1 MNFFLILVRIRKVRT
16 GREDGLLRITSK
28 GQITIPITI
37 REKLGF
43 MPYTEV
49 EFEVEGE
56 TLRLK
61 KIDSGHRRGK
71 ALIANMRGKAGNE
84 YRRNYGFNSG

>member
-1 MNFFLILVRIRKVRT
+1 
-16 GREDGLLRITSK
+16 LLRITSK
-28 GQITIPITI
+28 GQITIPIAI
-37 REKLGF
+37 REKMGF
-43 MPYTEV
+43 LPYAEV

-71 ALIANMRGKAGNE
+71 ALIANMRGKATAGMSTE
-84 YRRNYGFNSG
+84 EIMDLTRGE